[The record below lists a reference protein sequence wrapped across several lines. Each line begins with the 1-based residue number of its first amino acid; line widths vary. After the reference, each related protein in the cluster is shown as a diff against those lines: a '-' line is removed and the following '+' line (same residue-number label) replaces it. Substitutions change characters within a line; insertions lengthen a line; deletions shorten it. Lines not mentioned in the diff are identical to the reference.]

1 MSTFSATHP
10 SACPRMF
17 CLRSHILPRCGD
29 SKIGSQMLVGEYAF
43 HCLPSKPRVVTTT
56 FKGSFYFYPCVRK
69 SNTLPDIT
77 TRELAFSHLF
87 LSRQGQGSWEMIMC
101 LKTEEKSTLSG
112 ESHFHCPVAPSCPLY

>member
-1 MSTFSATHP
+1 MSTFSAVHP

-17 CLRSHILPRCGD
+17 CFRSHILLRCGD
-29 SKIGSQMLVGEYAF
+29 SKIGSQMLVERISF
-43 HCLPSKPRVVTTT
+43 LLPPSNLRVVATT
-56 FKGSFYFYPCVRK
+56 FKGSFYFYPCVMK
-69 SNTLPDIT
+69 SNTLPDIR

-112 ESHFHCPVAPSCPLY
+112 DSHFHRPVALSCPLY